1 MAATLYTVIIT
12 IISDVPGV
20 VTCSAKQN
28 ARKKKKGETLIV
40 VNYHT

>member
-28 ARKKKKGETLIV
+28 ASIKKKKV
-40 VNYHT
+40 KV